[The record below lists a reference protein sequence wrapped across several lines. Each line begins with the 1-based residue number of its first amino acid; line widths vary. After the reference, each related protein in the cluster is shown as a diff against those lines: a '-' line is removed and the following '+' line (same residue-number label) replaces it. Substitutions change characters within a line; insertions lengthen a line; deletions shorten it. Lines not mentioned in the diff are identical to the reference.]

1 MSGTILKTNGKI
13 WTLGGKVLTNIYPP
27 NYPGEITIGTQT
39 WKRTYLD
46 VEPSDTTS
54 WYKDQNTGI
63 HYYKLTE
70 INNSVVPLIQEGW
83 HLPSYNE
90 FSTLFNYV
98 RNNYGDPFYAFAST
112 SGWNYVN
119 GNDTCGL
126 TIEPTGEGRS
136 SEYLTIEPTGEGR
149 SSEYPPTISRIGEYG
164 LIVGEVHETYMSEH
178 AAVLFISKDSKYIPS
193 TYYYLDRNAGYLEY
207 WLPIRLIKDS

>member
-63 HYYKLTE
+63 HYYQLKK
-70 INNSVVPLIQEGW
+70 INSCVVPLIPEGW

-90 FSTLFNYV
+90 FGTLFNYV
-98 RNNYGDPFYAFAST
+98 RSNYGDVFYALATT

-126 TIEPTGEGRS
+126 S
-136 SEYLTIEPTGEGR
+136 IEPTGEGR
-149 SSEYPPTISRIGEYG
+149 SSEYPPVISNVGDTA
-164 LIVGEVHETYMSEH
+164 LIVGQVIESYMSEH
-178 AAVLFISKDSKYIPS
+178 GGALFISKDPNYISS
-193 TYYYLDRNAGYLEY
+193 TYWNFDRSVYLDY
-207 WLPIRLIKDS
+207 WLPIRLIKDT